1 MPRPRTQCRAK
12 ETQAFTHGHHHL
24 SRNHSHYSFNPRN
37 EKKSPMPPLKKTQ
50 IPPSATPVVR
60 SSFQRSKEFEKI
72 GMEFLPAVLGEE
84 DLRWYSIALRKLVTE
99 LISGSRAREHRI
111 SEASTERK
119 MAKLNAILYPSSSFP
134 SIFGYIYASSH
145 RRGFHKMP

>member
-1 MPRPRTQCRAK
+1 
-12 ETQAFTHGHHHL
+12 
-24 SRNHSHYSFNPRN
+24 
-37 EKKSPMPPLKKTQ
+37 MPPLRKTQ
-50 IPPSATPVVR
+50 IPPSATSVVR

-111 SEASTERK
+111 SEASTERNGETQRHFIPFFF
-119 MAKLNAILYPSSSFP
+119 LSLHFRLYICFLSSPWFSQNAIAVILFLATVLCCYGQNDF
-134 SIFGYIYASSH
+134 
-145 RRGFHKMP
+145 